1 MPAFLVR
8 TLLTYLAQGS
18 TQAQLHYQTHILSEV
33 ISLIPRLFFCMGR
46 SLGTRL
52 DLLSPGK
59 HNVIT
64 KLTYC
69 LRLVFSHCSRL
80 SFKFNPSCGREEIV
94 KIFSSLLSLSLS
106 LSLSTHQSSLSLF
119 LSLYSSILPLSLSLS
134 THPSSLFSL
143 LINPPSLSTHL
154 SSLFSASP
162 PNLPC
167 CRVSN
172 FLKLIIFLFW
182 TLSAKNKKYK
192 MRTLSTT
199 KIVTKILVCRVVV
212 EEEIMEI

>member
-80 SFKFNPSCGREEIV
+80 SFKFNPSCGCEEIV

-119 LSLYSSILPLSLSLS
+119 LSLLIHPPSSLYSSILPLSLLIYP
-134 THPSSLFSL
+134 PSSL
-143 LINPPSLSTHL
+143 PHL
-154 SSLFSASP
+154 P
-162 PNLPC
+162 
-167 CRVSN
+167 
-172 FLKLIIFLFW
+172 
-182 TLSAKNKKYK
+182 TY
-192 MRTLSTT
+192 
-199 KIVTKILVCRVVV
+199 RVV
-212 EEEIMEI
+212 ESPIF